1 MKKYLLILT
10 GPTAVGKTAL
20 SLHLAQ
26 HFQTPILSCDSRQF
40 FKELNI
46 GTAKPTKKE
55 LEAATH
61 FFINSHSIFEPY
73 TVGDFE
79 RDALALLEK
88 LFQKHDI
95 VMMTGGSGLYIR
107 AVCEG
112 LDKFPDTPA
121 SVRTEITA
129 AYQEKGISYLQN
141 ELEKLDKTYFDEVD
155 TQNPQR
161 MMRALEVCKT
171 TGKSFSSF
179 RNKTKEKRPF
189 ECIKI
194 ALQLERKLLYERINR
209 RVDAM
214 LLAGLETEA
223 KEMYAHRH
231 LNALQTVGYKEW
243 FDYFEGKID
252 KNEVIRLIKRN
263 TRRYAKRQL
272 TWLRKDEDF
281 AWFSPFQIEEI
292 TAFVEDILQEK

>member
-26 HFQTPILSCDSRQF
+26 HFQMPILSCDSRQF
-40 FKELNI
+40 FRELNI

-55 LEAATH
+55 LQAATH
-61 FFINSHSIFEPY
+61 FFIDSHSIFEPY

-79 RDALALLEK
+79 RDALQLLEK

-95 VMMTGGSGLYIR
+95 VIMTGGSGLYIR
-107 AVCEG
+107 AVCDG
-112 LDKFPDTPA
+112 LDKFP
-121 SVRTEITA
+121 EISPDIRQDIIIN
-129 AYQEKGISYLQN
+129 YEEKGISYLQN
-141 ELEKLDKTYFDEVD
+141 ELERLDKTYFNEVD
-155 TQNPQR
+155 IHNPQR
-161 MMRALEVCKT
+161 LMRALEVCRT

-179 RNKTKEKRPF
+179 RNKTKQKRNF

-194 ALQLERKLLYERINR
+194 ALKLEREVLYERINR
-209 RVDAM
+209 RVDTM
-214 LLAGLETEA
+214 LLAGLEAEA
-223 KEMYAHRH
+223 REMYAHRH

-243 FDYFEGKID
+243 FDFFEGNID
-252 KNEVIRLIKRN
+252 KNEAIRLIKRN

-272 TWLRKDEDF
+272 TWLRRETDF
-281 AWFSPFQIEEI
+281 SWFSPFQMEEI
-292 TAFVEDILQEK
+292 TSFVEGKIQA

>member
-194 ALQLERKLLYERINR
+194 ALQLERELLYERINR

>member
-40 FKELNI
+40 FRELNI
-46 GTAKPTKKE
+46 GTAKPTAKE
-55 LEAATH
+55 TKVAQH

-79 RDALALLEK
+79 RDALQLLEV

-95 VMMTGGSGLYIR
+95 VIMTGGSGLYIR
-107 AVCEG
+107 AICEG
-112 LDKFPDTPA
+112 LDKFPETPPNIRA
-121 SVRTEITA
+121 EIA
-129 AYQEKGISYLQN
+129 AEYQEKGISYLQN
-141 ELEKLDKTYFDEVD
+141 ELQKLDKTYFDEVD
-155 TQNPQR
+155 IHNPQR

-171 TGKSFSSF
+171 TGKAFSDF

-189 ECIKI
+189 ESIKI
-194 ALQLERKLLYERINR
+194 ALQLERELLYERINQ
-209 RVDAM
+209 RVEMM
-214 LLAGLETEA
+214 LLAGLEAEA
-223 KEMYAHRH
+223 KEMYEHRH

-243 FDYFEGKID
+243 FDYFEGYID
-252 KNEVIRLIKRN
+252 QKEAIRLIKRN

-272 TWLRKDEDF
+272 TWLRKDKEF
-281 AWFSPFQIEEI
+281 VWFSPFQLEEI
-292 TAFVEDILQEK
+292 TTFVEKKMQV